1 MSNRR
6 PAEGKVQ
13 LTERGCEALA
23 AWMKLRHIQK
33 TDLADAMG
41 TNQMAPTRMLKRQ
54 GFLTLEQAGRLVA
67 FAGGELTAEQL
78 VGADRSAAVPTYP
91 LKVRVRR
98 EAEVVRPVASVDVGE
113 APGPDDDDDELA
125 DPNVAELE
133 RQRDD
138 MDARDS
144 DRQRAAMY
152 LAKLALLKV
161 DQEREHRRVEAVK
174 EVDLIAKFRTLVF
187 NRTEALERE
196 VAASA
201 PSATAMK
208 PEST

>member
-91 LKVRVRR
+91 LKVRVRHDSAHAR
-98 EAEVVRPVASVDVGE
+98 VVELLACALLASRDDRVKLLFPVKRFDELGVQVVDVQIVS
-113 APGPDDDDDELA
+113 L
-125 DPNVAELE
+125 
-133 RQRDD
+133 RR
-138 MDARDS
+138 
-144 DRQRAAMY
+144 
-152 LAKLALLKV
+152 KLGQFGKYIETV
-161 DQEREHRRVEAVK
+161 RGVGYRFKD
-174 EVDLIAKFRTLVF
+174 
-187 NRTEALERE
+187 
-196 VAASA
+196 
-201 PSATAMK
+201 
-208 PEST
+208 